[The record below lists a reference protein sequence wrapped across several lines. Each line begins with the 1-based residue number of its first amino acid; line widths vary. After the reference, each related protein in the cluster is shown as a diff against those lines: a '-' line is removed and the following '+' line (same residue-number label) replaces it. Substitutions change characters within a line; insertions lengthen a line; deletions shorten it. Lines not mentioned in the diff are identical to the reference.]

1 MLAFNHLG
9 RLGYLANQM
18 FQYAAIKGIAENNNI
33 EYMIPEN
40 SQMQLF
46 DGFKMETATKIRGFL
61 GDVSVLDGRGA
72 PVGCTIRSESG
83 FHFDEELFN
92 NPPSETSL
100 YGFFQ
105 SEKYFKNIK
114 EDIVKDFTFKN
125 EILEPCL
132 EFISQIT
139 SFYGK
144 TVSLHIRRGDY
155 LTNSA
160 NHYNLTLDWY
170 QKAIEKFPNHI
181 VLIFSDDIEWCK
193 NQSIFEPDRFMFS
206 ETKDGKI
213 VRSDGRWDSS
223 NMDHWYDLCLQ
234 SLCDDNIISNS
245 TFSWW
250 AAYLNKNSDKTVVSP
265 DPSKMWFGPNNA
277 HLNIKDL
284 IPDSWVIL

>member
-18 FQYAAIKGIAENNNI
+18 FQYAAIKGIAAYNGI

-46 DGFKMETATKIRGFL
+46 EGFKMENATKHRGFL
-61 GDVSVLDGRGA
+61 GDVSVRDGRGA
-72 PVGCTIRSESG
+72 PVGCNIRAESG
-83 FHFDEELFN
+83 FHFDEELFK
-92 NPPSETSL
+92 NPPSDTSL

-105 SEKYFKNIK
+105 SEKYFSNISN
-114 EDIVKDFTFKN
+114 EIVKDFTFKN
-125 EILEPCL
+125 EILEPCI
-132 EFISQIT
+132 EFISKVT

-160 NHYNLTLDWY
+160 NHYNLSLDWY
-170 QKAIEKFPNHI
+170 QKALEKFPEHT

-193 NQSIFEPDRFMFS
+193 NQSIFDADRFMFS
-206 ETKDGKI
+206 ETKDGKV
-213 VRSDGRWDSS
+213 VRLDGRWDST

-250 AAYLNKNSDKTVVSP
+250 AAYLNQNKEKVVVSP

-277 HLNIKDL
+277 HLDTKDL
-284 IPDSWVIL
+284 IPSDWILV

>member
-18 FQYAAIKGIAENNNI
+18 FQYAAIKGIAAYNNV
-33 EYMIPEN
+33 EYMIPDD

-46 DGFKMETATKIRGFL
+46 DGFKLESVTKTRGFL
-61 GDVSVLDGRGA
+61 GDTSIRDGRGA
-72 PVGCTIRSESG
+72 PVGCNIRAESG
-83 FHFDEELFN
+83 FHFDEDLFN
-92 NPPSETSL
+92 NPPEDASL

-105 SEKYFKNIK
+105 SEKYFLNVVDEVK
-114 EDIVKDFTFKN
+114 KDFTFKN
-125 EILEPCL
+125 EILEPCI
-132 EFISQIT
+132 EFISKVT

-160 NHYNLTLDWY
+160 NHYNLSLEWY
-170 QKAIEKFPNHI
+170 SEAIKKFPEHT

-193 NQSIFEPDRFMFS
+193 EQSIFDEDRFMFS
-206 ETKDGKI
+206 ETKDGKV

-250 AAYLNKNSDKTVVSP
+250 AAYLNKNSEKVVVSP
-265 DPSKMWFGPNNA
+265 DPSNKWFGPNNA
-277 HLNIKDL
+277 HLDTKDL
-284 IPDSWVIL
+284 IPGDWILL